1 MGNSI
6 EFGTARKGKQR
17 TSMITFDDLS
27 RAAVASHAAG
37 SYAGA
42 ELSPSTAK
50 LDAAASTPAISPS
63 PTSAASPPVPSAA
76 ECTSTQLRAA
86 LLPRT
91 QVLHLGAAVG
101 TLCSSLLAHAPLD
114 PSDRNP
120 LAKGVD
126 ESTTFPPTLAELP
139 DSSSFWSS
147 SNTSPSALSGRKH
160 IAQSMGSV
168 FLALFLTA
176 SACGVDLRSCILNK
190 LQLNAKKYPVELCRG
205 KSGKYTD
212 YSHRTGIT
220 ADRQSQS
227 TVGGTND
234 DSTHSEVDDGGD
246 SSSDNS
252 NDGEE
257 DIHND
262 PSIAA
267 LTQRIR
273 AFATDRQWSRYHT
286 PRNIALAMMGEVGE
300 LAELFQWKGD
310 GNEGAPQGLTNFSEE
325 DVDHVRQELADVT
338 IYLMR
343 LADVCGVDLAKE
355 AMELTADGRNA

>member
-1 MGNSI
+1 
-6 EFGTARKGKQR
+6 
-17 TSMITFDDLS
+17 MITFDDLS

-37 SYAGA
+37 SCAGA
-42 ELSPSTAK
+42 ELSPSTADAK
-50 LDAAASTPAISPS
+50 PDAAASTPAISPS

-139 DSSSFWSS
+139 DSFWSP
-147 SNTSPSALSGRKH
+147 SNTAPDIAAGRH
-160 IAQSMGSV
+160 LMAQSMGRV
-168 FLALFLTA
+168 FLALLLTA

-220 ADRQSQS
+220 ADRKSQS
-227 TVGGTND
+227 TVGGAND
-234 DSTHSEVDDGGD
+234 DSARSEVGDRGG
-246 SSSDNS
+246 SSDN

-257 DIHND
+257 DISND

-267 LTQRIR
+267 LTRRIR
-273 AFATDRQWSRYHT
+273 AFATDRQWARYHT
-286 PRNIALAMMGEVGE
+286 PRNIALALMGEVGE

-310 GNEGAPQGLTNFSEE
+310 GTEGAPQGLTNFSED

-355 AMELTADGRNA
+355 AMKLTTDGRDA

>member
-1 MGNSI
+1 
-6 EFGTARKGKQR
+6 
-17 TSMITFDDLS
+17 MITFDDLS
-27 RAAVASHAAG
+27 RAAAASHAAG
-37 SYAGA
+37 SFAAA
-42 ELSPSTAK
+42 ELSPNNTK
-50 LDAAASTPAISPS
+50 LDAAAAISPS
-63 PTSAASPPVPSAA
+63 PTSAACPAISSTA
-76 ECTSTQLRAA
+76 ESTSTQLP

-91 QVLHLGAAVG
+91 QFLHLGAAVG

-114 PSDRNP
+114 PPGRDP
-120 LAKGVD
+120 LARGVD
-126 ESTTFPPTLAELP
+126 ESTTFPPTLAEIP
-139 DSSSFWSS
+139 DSFWSPT
-147 SNTSPSALSGRKH
+147 NNGPAAAAGRQL

-176 SACGVDLRSCILNK
+176 SACGVDLRGCILTK
-190 LQLNAKKYPVELCRG
+190 LELNAKKYPVELCRG

-220 ADRQSQS
+220 ADRKSQS
-227 TVGGTND
+227 TVGGAND
-234 DSTHSEVDDGGD
+234 DSTHSEVDDSGG
-246 SSSDNS
+246 SSGKD
-252 NDGEE
+252 DGEE
-257 DIHND
+257 EHTND

-273 AFATDRQWSRYHT
+273 AFATDRQWARYHT
-286 PRNIALAMMGEVGE
+286 PRNIVLAMMGEVGE

-310 GNEGAPQGLTNFSEE
+310 GNEGAPQGLTNFSED

-355 AMELTADGRNA
+355 AMELTAGIVGHA